1 MKDEDLEA
9 LLRAYRPLGPPPEL
23 RVYVVASAKTPWRP
37 SFVLEW
43 LPTAAALLFT
53 WLFYWLSANQLEIIA
68 SQFEPVPPIDRAGL
82 VFAPPVMDSDR

>member
-23 RVYVVASAKTPWRP
+23 RARVVASAKTPRRP

-43 LPTAAALLFT
+43 LPTAAALMLT
-53 WLFYWLSANQLEIIA
+53 LLFYLLSANQLEIIA
-68 SQFEPVPPIDRAGL
+68 SQFEPVPPIERAGL
-82 VFAPPVMDSDR
+82 VSAPPVMDSDR

>member
-23 RVYVVASAKTPWRP
+23 RALVVASAERPRRP

-53 WLFYWLSANQLEIIA
+53 WLFYWLGANQLEMIA
-68 SQFEPVPPIDRAGL
+68 SHFEPVPPIDRASL
-82 VFAPPVMDSDR
+82 VTTPPADSDR

>member
-23 RVYVVASAKTPWRP
+23 RARVVASAKTPRRT

-43 LPTAAALLFT
+43 LPTAAALMFT
-53 WLFYWLSANQLEIIA
+53 LLFYWLSANQLEIIA
-68 SQFEPVPPIDRAGL
+68 AHFAPVPPIDQAS
-82 VFAPPVMDSDR
+82 VVAPPPDADSNR